1 MTKRAFLVFLLN
13 SVAPAA
19 VFSEAQMTSTEEQ
32 VAAGTALYDS
42 FCARCHGAGMVDPG
56 DGFYDLRTFPADER
70 GRFIESVS
78 NGKNS
83 MPPWRAV
90 LSPEEIESLFAYVIA
105 NRAEP

>member
-1 MTKRAFLVFLLN
+1 MRRLPTVLMSLLLPAVVF
-13 SVAPAA
+13 AA
-19 VFSEAQMTSTEEQ
+19 AQSTFTAKQ